1 MDRNYESMM
10 ILMPDLADQE
20 REEIFGKIT
29 KRVESLEGKVL
40 SAKVWAKDRNF
51 YYFLRGRGADRKKYF
66 KGCYWL
72 IDFILDKDKLPEFRE
87 TIRLEERILRIII
100 INKENQ
106 TKSKLAGRSQ
116 ASASIH
122 SGLSAQA
129 GRRHNSTGF

>member
-29 KRVESLEGKVL
+29 KRVENLEGKVL

-72 IDFILDKDKLPEFRE
+72 IDFILNKDKLPEFQE

-106 TKSKLAGRSQ
+106 TKSKFPGRNQ
-116 ASASIH
+116 ASVAMRSV
-122 SGLSAQA
+122 
-129 GRRHNSTGF
+129 

>member
-29 KRVESLEGKVL
+29 KRVENLEGKVL

-51 YYFLRGRGADRKKYF
+51 CYFLRGRGTDRKKYF

-72 IDFILDKDKLPEFRE
+72 INFILDKDKLPEFQE

-116 ASASIH
+116 ASVSMR

-129 GRRHNSTGF
+129 ERRHNSAGF